1 MTYWH
6 LKRTLG
12 CEFLFIFKYFI
23 GMNPAYI
30 ESGCVLN
37 RGSCELRTFGSRGMV
52 HSKGGFYVSEDSF
65 K

>member
-1 MTYWH
+1 MTYRH
-6 LKRTLG
+6 LKRTPG
-12 CEFLFIFKYFI
+12 CKVLFIFEYFVGI
-23 GMNPAYI
+23 NPAYI

-37 RGSCELRTFGSRGMV
+37 RESCELRTFGSRGMV